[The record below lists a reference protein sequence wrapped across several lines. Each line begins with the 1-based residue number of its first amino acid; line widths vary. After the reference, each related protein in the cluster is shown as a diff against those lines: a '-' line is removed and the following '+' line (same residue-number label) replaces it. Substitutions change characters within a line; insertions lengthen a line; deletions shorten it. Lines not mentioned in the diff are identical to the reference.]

1 MDETVKN
8 PGNMKP
14 RRVAML
20 DMAEKEGKKKVSGV
34 TMEKDIQGCSIPRGL
49 SGDVFFLL
57 NFLTFI
63 TIF

>member
-34 TMEKDIQGCSIPRGL
+34 TMEKDIVFLWIC
-49 SGDVFFLL
+49 VFFAQLFDVR
-57 NFLTFI
+57 NNT
-63 TIF
+63 

>member
-1 MDETVKN
+1 MPEAEKTAVEESVVAAMDDTVKN

-34 TMEKDIQGCSIPRGL
+34 TMEMPKWI
-49 SGDVFFLL
+49 
-57 NFLTFI
+57 
-63 TIF
+63 

>member
-1 MDETVKN
+1 MDDTVKN

-34 TMEKDIQGCSIPRGL
+34 TMEKDIVFHEVFLEMCS
-49 SGDVFFLL
+49 FC
-57 NFLTFI
+57 LTV
-63 TIF
+63 

>member
-34 TMEKDIQGCSIPRGL
+34 TMEKDIQGCK
-49 SGDVFFLL
+49 DVVFHEVSLEMCSFCS
-57 NFLTFI
+57 TF
-63 TIF
+63 

>member
-34 TMEKDIQGCSIPRGL
+34 TMEKDIPRGL
-49 SGDVFFLL
+49 SGEWRCVLFAQLFDVR
-57 NFLTFI
+57 NNT
-63 TIF
+63 

>member
-1 MDETVKN
+1 MDDTVKN

-34 TMEKDIQGCSIPRGL
+34 TMENDLVFLWIC
-49 SGDVFFLL
+49 VFFAQLFDVR
-57 NFLTFI
+57 NNT
-63 TIF
+63 